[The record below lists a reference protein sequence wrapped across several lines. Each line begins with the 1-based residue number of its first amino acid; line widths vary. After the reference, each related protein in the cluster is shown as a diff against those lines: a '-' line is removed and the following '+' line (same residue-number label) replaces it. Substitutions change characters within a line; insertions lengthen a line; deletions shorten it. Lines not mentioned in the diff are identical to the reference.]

1 MDRLSPLLSVLDKSD
16 FVYIIGVAGDS
27 GSGKTTFASAIRNIL
42 GDGIVAIISLDDYHL
57 YDRNERKARGITP
70 LSPLANDLDRLE
82 RDVERLK
89 QGLPIEKMVYD
100 HSTGT
105 IAGPYPFSPGKIVIL
120 EGLHAFYGEN
130 LRRLCDF
137 KLFVD
142 PDPDVKK
149 EWKLKRDTASRG
161 YSEQEVRG
169 ELAQRAVDFSA
180 YIAPQR
186 HYATAVIGI
195 SFSRFGRNLGWEE
208 DVYRISLDLSSWDH
222 YPLGTGFSFDLGY
235 LFKTYGRPFSL
246 TFLQGTSGGK
256 RSGTLE
262 MDGFLPR
269 DCAGSLARFLEK
281 QQAGTRGAMCMNR
294 GRSRRHTSHASLC
307 AAASSRTG
315 CPLQV
320 EMACN

>member
-1 MDRLSPLLSVLDKSD
+1 MGRLSLLSSVLDKSD

-42 GDGIVAIISLDDYHL
+42 GDDIVAIISLDDYHL

-105 IAGPYPFSPGKIVIL
+105 IMGPYPFSPGKIVIL

-137 KLFVD
+137 KIFVD

-161 YSEQEVRG
+161 YSEREVRE
-169 ELAQRAVDFSA
+169 ELAQRTADFSA

-186 HYATAVIGI
+186 QYATAVIGI

-208 DVYRISLDLSSWDH
+208 DVYRVSLDLSAWDC
-222 YPLGTGFSFDLGY
+222 YSFGAELSLDFGY
-235 LFKTYGRPFSL
+235 LFSIYRRPFSL
-246 TFLQGTSGGK
+246 TFLPGTSGEK
-256 RSGTLE
+256 QSGTLE
-262 MDGFLPR
+262 VDGFLPS
-269 DCAGSLARFLEK
+269 DCAGSLVRFLEK
-281 QQAGTRGAMCMNR
+281 STGRDPLGNVEESQVLTPTHLAHLFVCGCIVAHRLSLAGGKGM
-294 GRSRRHTSHASLC
+294 
-307 AAASSRTG
+307 
-315 CPLQV
+315 
-320 EMACN
+320 